1 MPKLS
6 FLTTVFSVVASGQF
20 LVVSFLTDNLE
31 EEQVESKRKN
41 GVIDFIHNH
50 CKLTHFKEKKYAM
63 L

>member
-1 MPKLS
+1 MLWLKENKADTWKL
-6 FLTTVFSVVASGQF
+6 
-20 LVVSFLTDNLE
+20 LVMLMNHLE

-50 CKLTHFKEKKYAM
+50 CKLTHFKENKYAM